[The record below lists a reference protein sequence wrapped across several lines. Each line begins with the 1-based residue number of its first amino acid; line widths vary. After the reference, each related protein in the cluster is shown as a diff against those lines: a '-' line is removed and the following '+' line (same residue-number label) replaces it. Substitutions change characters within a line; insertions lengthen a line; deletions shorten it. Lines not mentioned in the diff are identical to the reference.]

1 MRVIP
6 GLEGKEGVTTKFEPD
21 LLVWLGLLGMI
32 LKLIATL
39 INQRHQLVYSPE
51 EVYRKHLGERNIEDV
66 WKSSVRRRTGYK
78 KPVDHHLLI
87 TDFS

>member
-6 GLEGKEGVTTKFEPD
+6 GLEGKEGVTTKFGPD

-39 INQRHQLVYSPE
+39 INQKHQLVYSPV
-51 EVYRKHLGERNIEDV
+51 EVY
-66 WKSSVRRRTGYK
+66 
-78 KPVDHHLLI
+78 
-87 TDFS
+87 